1 MAGHFPRLWRRAIY
15 PFSAQNHFFAMDM
28 TSCILA
34 ESDHS
39 GFVISL
45 FWIIFFSTHGVK
57 ANLLD
62 EPGRRASSGEYH
74 SFFFYFL
81 MEGLH
86 LDAVYDSVF
95 LYHTCLVRQ
104 RPLSGG
110 PPCLCAPLAL
120 ALMRPA
126 WATIVNSATQR
137 ISHLT
142 CLM

>member
-1 MAGHFPRLWRRAIY
+1 MSPGAVPAPENIIHF
-15 PFSAQNHFFAMDM
+15 
-28 TSCILA
+28 
-34 ESDHS
+34 
-39 GFVISL
+39 
-45 FWIIFFSTHGVK
+45 
-57 ANLLD
+57 
-62 EPGRRASSGEYH
+62 
-74 SFFFYFL
+74 FL

-110 PPCLCAPLAL
+110 PPCLCAPFAL

-137 ISHLT
+137 IFHLT